1 MQTVI
6 KDLEKI
12 KKAMETLSYEKGS
25 LVSLKENIKRAVTL
39 LISYQPK
46 LVYSGDFG
54 SLKTNP
60 NKYIDPYLDAKTSTT
75 SSLTLEDK
83 INRSRKYAIEDIN
96 LCITTLKSY

>member
-46 LVYSGDFG
+46 LV
-54 SLKTNP
+54 
-60 NKYIDPYLDAKTSTT
+60 
-75 SSLTLEDK
+75 
-83 INRSRKYAIEDIN
+83 
-96 LCITTLKSY
+96 